1 MSATLV
7 IEFSGWCIIRL
18 PTDPDPPDEP
28 RGVSGYTFAFA
39 GEPDL
44 DRVLHLQ
51 PPADFTP
58 RSHGP
63 ERLGVAVTV
72 AQRVSGS
79 DRTPVPALAG
89 ATVELLGQ
97 PRFENRN
104 WTLTLPGFEPIYP
117 FDLRIARDG
126 LEIRRS
132 APFDPKNPDMPLWEV
147 PETQLLQHGAQGME
161 FEPQTV
167 GQATGVWD
175 QLGVATQ
182 RLEMLKTDLG
192 KEKDPVAAAALRGR
206 IAELQFAVDFH
217 KTHAPQQDRRTMA
230 HSFVERFG
238 FPMQGADASVT
249 GAAKRLG
256 SSLDVTNAWMISFW
270 LGGWDP
276 DLLCAYLAG
285 SLQIPYL
292 EKS

>member
-1 MSATLV
+1 MSASLV

-44 DRVLHLQ
+44 DRVIHLQ
-51 PPADFTP
+51 PPTDFTP

-63 ERLGVAVTV
+63 KPLGVTVTG
-72 AQRVSGS
+72 AQRVDG
-79 DRTPVPALAG
+79 TEAAPVEALRG

-104 WTLTLPGFEPIYP
+104 WTLTLPGFEPIFP
-117 FDLRIARDG
+117 FDLRIATDG

-132 APFDPKNPDMPLWEV
+132 APFDPANPDTPLWEV
-147 PETQLLQHGAQGME
+147 PEALLLQHGAQGME

-167 GQATGVWD
+167 GHATGVWD
-175 QLGVATQ
+175 QLGVASQ
-182 RLEMLKTDLG
+182 RLALLKADLA
-192 KEKDPVAAAALRGR
+192 KEKDPVAIAALQGR
-206 IAELQFAVDFH
+206 IAELKFAVDFP
-217 KTHAPQQDRRTMA
+217 TANAGRQDRRTAA

-238 FPMQGADASVT
+238 FPVLGADAVVT
-249 GAAKRLG
+249 GAPKRYLG
-256 SSLDVTNAWMISFW
+256 SLDPKLPWMISFW

-285 SLQIPYL
+285 SVQIPY
-292 EKS
+292 SQT